1 MGFVLGAYMKKD
13 ILLSKLVWLF
23 YFISLTSFAHPVI
36 YKDGTVVSSS
46 NMPTYSD
53 NQLMYSWSNRWAS
66 GLNYWRFTQG
76 DKNTDMAFL
85 KTNYLLYRNNGDD
98 SQANVYLH
106 GGVGIA
112 DSEIEKRQTNEA
124 YMTGAEADWE
134 TRTLYTSLKHYYF
147 TSPKVTD
154 ISMTQARI
162 GFSPYEAGFDQL
174 QTWFMFQ
181 AMYMPDVEAEVILT
195 PLLRFFYK
203 NVLWEIGSSTRAEWM
218 INVMVHY

>member
-1 MGFVLGAYMKKD
+1 MLIKVVC
-13 ILLSKLVWLF
+13 LLALIF
-23 YFISLTSFAHPVI
+23 SLPSFSHPVI
-36 YKDGTVVSSS
+36 YKEGTVVSSS
-46 NMPTYSD
+46 NMKSYSD

-66 GLNYWRFTQG
+66 GLNHWRFTK
-76 DKNTDMAFL
+76 DESNTDLAFL
-85 KTNYLLYRNNGDD
+85 KTNYLLYRYNGEF
-98 SQANVYLH
+98 SQGNIYVH
-106 GGVGIA
+106 GGFGVA

-124 YMTGAEADWE
+124 YMTGVEMDWE
-134 TRTLYTSLKHYYF
+134 TRTLYTSWKYYYF

-174 QTWFMFQ
+174 QSWFMVQ
-181 AMYMPDVEAEVILT
+181 VMYMPDVEKEAIIT

-218 INVMVHY
+218 LNIMVHY